1 MFLHFATI
9 EMWPSQPGIE
19 LLTSCSA
26 ERHSHTT
33 AAPQQ
38 VGCRHR
44 ASCRFIWTVQFSNA
58 NCSSPDVLICFLN
71 LQLLTISCSCTAGI
85 KSLRFTA
92 PERKHNVSASWACSR
107 ICAFQPALVYTNNI
121 QLNEFIG

>member
-33 AAPQQ
+33 AGWLQAQSKLQ
-38 VGCRHR
+38 VYMD
-44 ASCRFIWTVQFSNA
+44 STV
-58 NCSSPDVLICFLN
+58 
-71 LQLLTISCSCTAGI
+71 
-85 KSLRFTA
+85 
-92 PERKHNVSASWACSR
+92 
-107 ICAFQPALVYTNNI
+107 
-121 QLNEFIG
+121 